1 MGKIVR
7 NNFDISPLT
16 VVQIDGKSKLPQ
28 VIDKTVTEIT
38 AEDLEGATSISER
51 AFQSCSN
58 LTSVTIP
65 NSVTSIGD
73 HAFWNC
79 SSLSNV
85 TIPNSVTNLDSYAFY
100 QCSSLTSVVLGT
112 GLTTLTTYCFAGCNN
127 LTSIV
132 IPNSITSIGGSA
144 FYNCSNLTSITIPN
158 SVTSIGNGA
167 FNNCSS
173 LTKMTILAITPPTLG
188 NKSAISTATTTI
200 YIPAGT
206 LEAYQ
211 SATNWSNFA
220 NIFVELNEDGTKPE

>member
-51 AFQSCSN
+51 AFQECKN

-65 NSVTSIGD
+65 NSVTSIGNS
-73 HAFWNC
+73 AFRGCTSLASVTIGNGVISIENNAFYDC
-79 SSLSNV
+79 SS
-85 TIPNSVTNLDSYAFY
+85 
-100 QCSSLTSVVLGT
+100 
-112 GLTTLTTYCFAGCNN
+112 
-127 LTSIV
+127 
-132 IPNSITSIGGSA
+132 
-144 FYNCSNLTSITIPN
+144 LTSITIPD
-158 SVTSIGNGA
+158 SVTSIGGYA
-167 FNNCSS
+167 FNKCSSLSSVTIGNGITSIGAAAFYNCSS
-173 LTKMTILAITPPTLG
+173 LTEMTILATTPPTLG
-188 NKSAISTATTTI
+188 NTNAISTATTTI

-220 NIFVELNEDGTKPE
+220 NIFVELNEDGTKPK